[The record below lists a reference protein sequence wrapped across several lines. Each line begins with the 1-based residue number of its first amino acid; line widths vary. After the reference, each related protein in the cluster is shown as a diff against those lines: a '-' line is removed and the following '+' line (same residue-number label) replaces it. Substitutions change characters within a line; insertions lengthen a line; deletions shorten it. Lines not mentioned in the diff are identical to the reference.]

1 MFKYKCAIIASL
13 LAMLLLPSSVSA
25 QPMTGGFQGT
35 VIAGGNS
42 LPDGTIISAWIDGE
56 KVAETE
62 TENSEYSLFIHSD
75 YTGETVTFKVGKF
88 EAEQTGT
95 WTRGE
100 TVVVNLS
107 INSWPFQCEFYG
119 QVNVDGQ
126 YVPDGTEIS
135 AWIDSAK
142 VQTTTTVDSMYSLV
156 VPGNYTGKAVAF
168 KVDAHFATQ
177 IVEWQR
183 GEALETNLV
192 VSLGPLVCGFYG
204 TVTLNGD
211 AVPGGT
217 DVSAWVD
224 GLKVQNTNSGSG
236 TYALNI
242 PGDYTGKIISFK
254 VAGQATKETSVW
266 VRGGNRQSPL
276 NAITTSPP
284 GVTVGLS
291 SLELEPGDEF
301 TLTVTVDPNGHGISG
316 GEIDLLSLDSDVIE
330 VLLDEA
336 TFGTLLGSEPIE
348 GKKEKSDTSNGE
360 NFEYAIARKGETPVP
375 TSVGTFAVIK
385 LRIKGGAEA
394 GRYAIPN
401 AIILTDENFKNLEF
415 DPPTVSIK
423 VVGNSLPGDLNG
435 DESVGLADLAI
446 LASAYGTTT
455 GASDFRADAD
465 LNSNS
470 EVDLGDLA
478 ILAGN
483 WGLQVDQV

>member
-1 MFKYKCAIIASL
+1 M
-13 LAMLLLPSSVSA
+13 
-25 QPMTGGFQGT
+25 
-35 VIAGGNS
+35 
-42 LPDGTIISAWIDGE
+42 
-56 KVAETE
+56 
-62 TENSEYSLFIHSD
+62 
-75 YTGETVTFKVGKF
+75 
-88 EAEQTGT
+88 
-95 WTRGE
+95 
-100 TVVVNLS
+100 
-107 INSWPFQCEFYG
+107 
-119 QVNVDGQ
+119 
-126 YVPDGTEIS
+126 
-135 AWIDSAK
+135 
-142 VQTTTTVDSMYSLV
+142 
-156 VPGNYTGKAVAF
+156 
-168 KVDAHFATQ
+168 
-177 IVEWQR
+177 
-183 GEALETNLV
+183 
-192 VSLGPLVCGFYG
+192 
-204 TVTLNGD
+204 
-211 AVPGGT
+211 
-217 DVSAWVD
+217 
-224 GLKVQNTNSGSG
+224 
-236 TYALNI
+236 
-242 PGDYTGKIISFK
+242 
-254 VAGQATKETSVW
+254 
-266 VRGGNRQSPL
+266 RGGNRQSPL

>member
-1 MFKYKCAIIASL
+1 MSKWKCVLFAVVV
-13 LAMLLLPSSVSA
+13 AMLMFPGIISA

-35 VIAGGNS
+35 VVAGGNS
-42 LPDGTIISAWIDGE
+42 LPNGTVISAWINGE

-62 TENSEYSLFIHSD
+62 TENSEYSLFIHGD
-75 YTGETVTFKVGKF
+75 YSEKTVAFKVGKY

-100 TVVVNLS
+100 TLTVNLS

-119 QVNVDGQ
+119 QVTVDGQ
-126 YVPDGTEIS
+126 YVNDGTEIS

-168 KVDAHFATQ
+168 KVDKHFAAQ

-183 GEALETNLV
+183 GEATETNLV

-204 TVTLNGD
+204 PVTLNGS
-211 AVPGGT
+211 AVPSGS

-242 PGDYTGKIISFK
+242 PGDYTGKIIHFK
-254 VAGQATKETSVW
+254 VSGQAAKETAVW
-266 VRGGNRQSPL
+266 VRGGNRQAPL
-276 NAITTSPP
+276 TAITTGPP
-284 GVTVGLS
+284 SVTVNLS
-291 SLELEPGDEF
+291 TQELEPGDEF
-301 TLTVTVDPNGHGISG
+301 TLTVTVDPNGHGVSG

-330 VLLDEA
+330 VLLDNVKP
-336 TFGTLLGSEPIE
+336 GTLLGSDPIE
-348 GKKEKSDTSNGE
+348 GKKENSDTVSGE
-360 NFEYAIARKGETPVP
+360 NLEYAIARKGETPVP
-375 TSVGTFAVIK
+375 ASTGTFAVIG
-385 LRIKGGAEA
+385 LRIKGGAKA
-394 GRYAIPN
+394 GKYAIPN
-401 AIILTDENFKNLEF
+401 AIILTDENFKNLDF
-415 DPPTVSIK
+415 DPPTVSIT

-435 DESVGLADLAI
+435 DDDVGLADLAI

-455 GASDFRADAD
+455 GVTDFRADAD
-465 LNSNS
+465 LNSNN
-470 EVDLGDLA
+470 EIDLGDLA

-483 WGLQVDQV
+483 WGLQGDQA

>member
-1 MFKYKCAIIASL
+1 MSKLIHVLLIVV
-13 LAMLLLPSSVSA
+13 LAMLLFTGVISA

-35 VIAGGNS
+35 VVAGGNS
-42 LPDGTIISAWIDGE
+42 LPNGTVISAWIDGE

-62 TENSEYSLFIHSD
+62 TENSEYSLFIHGD
-75 YTGETVTFKVGKF
+75 YSEKTVTFKVGKY

-100 TVVVNLS
+100 TITVNLS

-119 QVNVDGQ
+119 QVTVDGQ
-126 YVPDGTEIS
+126 YVDDGTEIS

-177 IVEWQR
+177 IIEWQR
-183 GEALETNLV
+183 GEAIETNLV

-204 TVTLNGD
+204 TVTLNGSS
-211 AVPGGT
+211 VPTGT

-224 GLKVQNTNSGSG
+224 GLKVQNTSSGSG

-242 PGDYTGKIISFK
+242 PGDYTGKVMSFK
-254 VAGQATKETSVW
+254 VAGQAAKETAVW
-266 VRGGNRQSPL
+266 VRGGNRQAPL
-276 NAITTSPP
+276 NAITTGPP
-284 GVTVGLS
+284 GVTVSLS
-291 SLELEPGDEF
+291 AQELEPGDEF

-330 VLLDEA
+330 VLLDKVKP
-336 TFGTLLGSEPIE
+336 GTLLGSDPIE
-348 GKKEKSDTSNGE
+348 GKKDKSDTGSSE
-360 NFEYAIARKGETPVP
+360 NLEYAIARKGETPVP
-375 TSVGTFAVIK
+375 ASTGTFAVIR
-385 LRIKGGAEA
+385 LRIKGGAKA

-401 AIILTDENFKNLEF
+401 AIILTDENFKNLDF

-423 VVGNSLPGDLNG
+423 IVGNSLPGDLNG

-455 GASDFRADAD
+455 GATDFRADAD
-465 LNSNS
+465 LNSNN

-483 WGLQVDQV
+483 WGLQENQV